1 MLLEAIRGSL
11 KWKLISLISVIII
24 ITIAVTGIFSYVETS
39 RTIQADIEVSSDQ
52 IMVQAN
58 LNLSRYYREYEQFFV
73 LIAGSPEFRRWLQA
87 QKGDQFDL
95 LQNYQQISNRYIEP
109 FITLHPEM
117 LSITLY
123 NSNGNQLIYRN
134 YNHDFPMLLKKN
146 YSLQDESW
154 LASVTL
160 SGKIEKI
167 ITQSD
172 NYDDAMGK
180 SLHVP
185 IMTQI
190 QKYQLNGNEGYL
202 AIDISISPTQKI
214 LNEIRLGNNG
224 VGLIVDDSGTIIAH
238 PDSAQI
244 TNKLGTEISERVSRS
259 PSGNFFIASTG
270 EMAVFR
276 TIPYSN
282 WKLIVLVPYRDMA
295 QAIDR
300 IGNATVYIALI
311 GLFCGICLTVLVST
325 SITRRLQT
333 LRFMFKM
340 TQMGRFDLRVKVEG
354 NDEVADLAIS
364 YNQLLQQIETS
375 IQDLASARLLQM
387 EAAFSAMQS
396 QIHSHF
402 LYNALESINAMANL
416 VDHLEIRQTTVA
428 LSNMLRYTS
437 NYSETLV
444 NLKDEFNHLR
454 NYLHIIQIIY
464 GDDIKFVIELPE
476 SLERTSCLKAIIQPI
491 VENSIKH
498 GYEVIGEPVMIR
510 VTAQIWKEA
519 YIKIVITDNGA
530 GFTPNKLEELQ
541 RLLSDSPSDNQYK
554 QLTSVGLLN
563 VQYRL
568 KMYYTDAE
576 TGVWVENRPGQS
588 GVLVNIIFPYRQ
600 ESPEEVLSL

>member
-1 MLLEAIRGSL
+1 MLIDAIRSSL

-52 IMVQAN
+52 ILIQAN

-87 QKGDQFDL
+87 KQGDQFDL

-109 FITLHPEM
+109 FITLHSEM

-146 YSLQDESW
+146 YSLTDESW
-154 LASVTL
+154 LPSVTL

-180 SLHVP
+180 SLRVP

-190 QKYQLNGNEGYL
+190 QKYQFNGNEGYL
-202 AIDISISPTQKI
+202 AIDISISPTQRI

-224 VGLIVDDSGTIIAH
+224 IGLIVDDSGTIIAH
-238 PDSAQI
+238 PDSFQI
-244 TNKLGTEISERVSRS
+244 TNKLGTEISERVSQS

-300 IGNATVYIALI
+300 IGNTTVYIALI

-333 LRFMFKM
+333 LRLMFKM

-354 NDEVADLAIS
+354 NDEVADLASS
-364 YNQLLQQIETS
+364 YNQLLQRIETS
-375 IQDLASARLLQM
+375 IQDLASARILQM

-416 VDHLEIRQTTVA
+416 VDHREIRQTTVA

-437 NYSETLV
+437 NYSETVV
-444 NLKDEFNHLR
+444 NLKEECNHLR

-476 SLERTSCLKAIIQPI
+476 SLEQLSCLKAIIQPI

-498 GYEVIGEPVMIR
+498 GYEVIGEPVMIS
-510 VTAQIWKEA
+510 VTAQIWKEG
-519 YIKIVITDNGA
+519 YVRIVITDNGV
-530 GFTPNKLEELQ
+530 GFTPNRLEELQ
-541 RLLSDSPSDNQYK
+541 GLLSDSPSENQYK

-568 KMYYTDAE
+568 KMYYSDAE

-588 GVLVNIIFPYRQ
+588 GVLVTIIFPYRQ
-600 ESPEEVLSL
+600 GSPKEVLRQ

>member
-1 MLLEAIRGSL
+1 M
-11 KWKLISLISVIII
+11 
-24 ITIAVTGIFSYVETS
+24 ETS

-52 IMVQAN
+52 ILIQAN

-146 YSLQDESW
+146 YSLRDESW

-190 QKYQLNGNEGYL
+190 QKYQFNGNEGYL
-202 AIDISISPTQKI
+202 AIDISISPTQRI

-238 PDSAQI
+238 PDSVQI
-244 TNKLGTEISERVSRS
+244 TNKLGTEISERLSQS

-311 GLFCGICLTVLVST
+311 GLFFGICLTVIVST

-333 LRFMFKM
+333 LRLMFKM
-340 TQMGRFDLRVKVEG
+340 TQIGRFDLRVKVEG

-375 IQDLASARLLQM
+375 IQDLASARILQM

-437 NYSETLV
+437 NYSETVV
-444 NLKDEFNHLR
+444 NLKDECNHLR

-464 GDDIKFVIELPE
+464 GDDIKFVIEHPE
-476 SLERTSCLKAIIQPI
+476 FLEQISCLKAIIQPI

-498 GYEVIGEPVMIR
+498 GYEVIGEPVMIS

-541 RLLSDSPSDNQYK
+541 RLLSDSPSENQYK

-568 KMYYTDAE
+568 KMYYSDAE

-600 ESPEEVLSL
+600 GSPKEVHRL